1 MIMIPVNT
9 ASSLPPST
17 QVINRVG
24 DAARSNVVPSSDD
37 PSLRTPEDVNNA
49 VDAATQRVDEVQ
61 QTQESRREEARSTV
75 VQLNGQQQQQDQVD
89 LYLSIATGENVDT
102 SAGVGAQAVADVAQT
117 ARRGEVAE
125 TISDSELSDRREQQ
139 QELRDRIGEAIDDR
153 PSVQPIVDTQ
163 V

>member
-1 MIMIPVNT
+1 MIPVNT

>member
-1 MIMIPVNT
+1 MIPVNT

-61 QTQESRREEARSTV
+61 QAQESRREEARSVV
-75 VQLNGQQQQQDQVD
+75 VQLNGQQQQQDQID
-89 LYLSIATGENVDT
+89 LYLSVSTGESVDT
-102 SAGVGAQAVADVAQT
+102 SAGIGAEAVADVAQT
-117 ARRGEVAE
+117 ARRAE
-125 TISDSELSDRREQQ
+125 LADTISDSDLSGPRQRQ
-139 QELRDRIGEAIDDR
+139 QELQDRIGEAIDDR

>member
-1 MIMIPVNT
+1 MIPVNT

-24 DAARSNVVPSSDD
+24 DAARSNVVPASDD

-61 QTQESRREEARSTV
+61 QSQESRREEARSAV

-102 SAGVGAQAVADVAQT
+102 STGVGAEAIADAAQT
-117 ARRGEVAE
+117 ARRSELAG
-125 TISDSELSDRREQQ
+125 TISDSDVLGPRERQ
-139 QELRDRIGEAIDDR
+139 QELQERIGEAIDDR

>member
-1 MIMIPVNT
+1 MIPVNT

-125 TISDSELSDRREQQ
+125 TISDSELSDRQEQQ